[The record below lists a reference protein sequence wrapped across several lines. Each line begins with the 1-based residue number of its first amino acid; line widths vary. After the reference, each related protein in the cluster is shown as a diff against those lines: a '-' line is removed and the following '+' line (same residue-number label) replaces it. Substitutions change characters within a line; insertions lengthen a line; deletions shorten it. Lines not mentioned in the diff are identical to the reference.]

1 MIKSKGMELMELI
14 NQLGQIETID
24 TEITF
29 AIFRSSTQKKM
40 EEKEVVVEETQEVL
54 AVVETEEDVQEDA
67 LNELSNNKGEEVEEN
82 E

>member
-1 MIKSKGMELMELI
+1 
-14 NQLGQIETID
+14 
-24 TEITF
+24 
-29 AIFRSSTQKKM
+29 M
-40 EEKEVVVEETQEVL
+40 EEKEVVQGTQDVL

>member
-40 EEKEVVVEETQEVL
+40 EEKV
-54 AVVETEEDVQEDA
+54 
-67 LNELSNNKGEEVEEN
+67 NELINKIKEQMITYGIENKEYEEQN
-82 E
+82 DKIIQKYK

>member
-40 EEKEVVVEETQEVL
+40 DFLYLCIFVIELDYFVVLQYFL
-54 AVVETEEDVQEDA
+54 FLCLQFF
-67 LNELSNNKGEEVEEN
+67 
-82 E
+82 